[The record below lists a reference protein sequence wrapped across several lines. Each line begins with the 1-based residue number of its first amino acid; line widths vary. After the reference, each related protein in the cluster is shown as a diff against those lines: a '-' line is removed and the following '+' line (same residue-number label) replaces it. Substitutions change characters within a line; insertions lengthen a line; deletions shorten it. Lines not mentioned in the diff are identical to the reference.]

1 MFIPVSKKDMIERG
15 WEELDFIYILGDAY
29 VDHPS
34 FGAAII
40 TRVLEAFGYKIGIIP
55 HPDIKND
62 EAFKVLGTPK
72 YGFMISAG
80 NIDTMVNM
88 YTSNKR
94 LRSQDVYQEGGKSGK
109 RPKDATIT
117 YSKIVKRIFP
127 NKPIIIGGIEASLR
141 RLAHYDYMRDDLRKS
156 ILLESGA
163 DIISY
168 GMGDKGI
175 VDIADAISSG
185 LDVKDLIYLPGTVWK
200 TRNKELLPSDG
211 IMLPSYKEL
220 REDKINYAKSFN
232 IQYKNTDPFS
242 GKPLIEEY
250 DGIYVV
256 QNPANPPLE
265 QSYLDW
271 VYSLPYERCAHPM
284 YKEGVPALQEVK
296 FSISINRGC
305 FGGCSFCALTNH
317 QGRIIQSRSKESV
330 LEEAHKLV
338 KDPDF
343 KGYIHDVGGPTA
355 NFYHKAC
362 SKQETKGACPEKQ
375 CLFPNRCP
383 NLFVSHDDYLD
394 ILRSLRSIDGVKK
407 VFVRSGIRYDYLMYD
422 KNDEFFKELISHH
435 VSGQLKV
442 APEHV
447 SDRVLSYMQKPSSSL
462 YRKFVEKYYKLNKEL
477 KKDQYLV
484 PYLMSSH
491 PGSKLE
497 DAIMLAEYIRDEKI
511 YIEQVQD
518 FYPTP
523 STISTCM
530 YYTGIDPRT
539 MMPVYVAKT
548 KEEKSMQRAL
558 LQYKDPK
565 NYDLVKNALIKCKRF
580 DLIGNGPGCL
590 IKEFKVPVKKINR
603 SNNKRKK
610 NVI

>member
-1 MFIPVSKKDMIERG
+1 MFIPVSKQDMDSRG

-62 EAFKVLGTPK
+62 ESFKVLGQPK
-72 YGFMISAG
+72 IGFMISSG

-94 LRSQDVYQEGGKSGK
+94 LRSKDLYQEAGQIGK
-109 RPKDATIT
+109 RPKDAVIT
-117 YSKIVKRIFP
+117 YSKIVKRLFP
-127 NKPIIIGGIEASLR
+127 NKPIILGGIEASLR

-175 VDIADAISSG
+175 VDIADALASG
-185 LDVKDLIYLPGTVWK
+185 IDVKDLIYLPGTTWRTK
-200 TRNKELLPSDG
+200 DKNLLPKDA
-211 IMLPSYKEL
+211 IILPSYKEL
-220 REDKINYAKSFN
+220 LANKINYAKSFH
-232 IQYKNTDPFS
+232 IQYLNTDPFS
-242 GKPLIEEY
+242 GKVLVEEY
-250 DGIYVV
+250 DGEYVV
-256 QNPANPPLE
+256 QNTANPPLE

-271 VYSLPYERCAHPM
+271 VYSLPYERTAHPM
-284 YKEGVPALQEVK
+284 YTKGVPALQEVK

-330 LEEAHKLV
+330 LEEAKILI
-338 KDPDF
+338 KDKDF

-362 SKQETKGACPEKQ
+362 NKQEDKGACTNKQ
-375 CLFPNRCP
+375 CLYPDKCP
-383 NLFVSHDDYLD
+383 NLFVDHDDYLD
-394 ILRSLRSIDGVKK
+394 ILRSLRKLDGIKK
-407 VFVRSGIRYDYLMYD
+407 VFIRSGIRYDYLMYD
-422 KNDEFFKELISHH
+422 KKDEFFKELITHH

-462 YRKFVEKYYKLNKEL
+462 YRKFVDKYYKLNKEL
-477 KKDQYLV
+477 HKDQYLV

-491 PGSKLE
+491 PGSRLE
-497 DAIMLAEYIRDEKI
+497 DAILLAEYIRDEKI
-511 YIEQVQD
+511 YVEQVQD

-530 YYTGIDPRT
+530 YYTGVDPRT
-539 MMPVYVAKT
+539 MKEVYVAKT
-548 KEEKSMQRAL
+548 KEEKEMQRAL

-565 NYDLVKNALIKCKRF
+565 NYDLVKKALVKAKRY
-580 DLIGNGPGCL
+580 DLIGNEKCCL
-590 IKEFKVPVKKINR
+590 IKENKPVY
-603 SNNKRKK
+603 KK
-610 NVI
+610 NNFRTFKK

>member
-1 MFIPVSKKDMIERG
+1 MFIPVCKEDLIERG

-55 HPDIKND
+55 HPDVKND
-62 EAFKVLGTPK
+62 ESFKILGEPK

-88 YTSNKR
+88 YTSSKR
-94 LRSQDVYQEGGKSGK
+94 LRSEDVYQEGGVSGK
-109 RPKDATIT
+109 RPKDATIV
-117 YSKIVKRIFP
+117 YSKIVKRLFP
-127 NKPIIIGGIEASLR
+127 NKPVIIGGIEASLR
-141 RLAHYDYMRDDLRKS
+141 RLAHYDYIRDDLRKS

-175 VDIADAISSG
+175 VDIADALASG
-185 LDVKDLIYLPGTVWK
+185 LEAKYITYLPGTVWK
-200 TRNKELLPSDG
+200 TIDESLLPTDA
-211 IMLPSYKEL
+211 IKLPSYKEL
-220 REDKINYAKSFN
+220 RKDKLNYAKSFN
-232 IQYKNTDPFS
+232 IQYKNTDPFT
-242 GKPLIEEY
+242 GKPLVEEY
-250 DGIYVV
+250 DGVYVV
-256 QNPANPPLE
+256 QNTANQPLE

-271 VYSLPYERCAHPM
+271 VYALPYERREHPM
-284 YKEGVPALQEVK
+284 YKKGVPALQEVK

-362 SKQETKGACPEKQ
+362 QKQETKGACPEKQ

-394 ILRSLRSIDGVKK
+394 ILRSLRQIDGVKK

-422 KNDEFFKELISHH
+422 KNDEFFKELIQHH
-435 VSGQLKV
+435 ISGQLKV

-497 DAIMLAEYIRDEKI
+497 DAILLAEYIRDEKI

-530 YYTGIDPRT
+530 YYTGVDPRT
-539 MMPVYVAKT
+539 MKEVYVAKT
-548 KEEKSMQRAL
+548 KEEKAMQRAL

-565 NYDLVKNALIKCKRF
+565 NYDLVKAALIKCKRF
-580 DLIGNGPGCL
+580 DLIGNGKGCL
-590 IKEFKVPVKKINR
+590 IKEFKTPFKKIN
-603 SNNKRKK
+603 KAITKK
-610 NVI
+610 

>member
-1 MFIPVSKKDMIERG
+1 MFIPVCKADLIERG
-15 WEELDFIYILGDAY
+15 WDELDFIYILGDAY

-62 EAFKVLGTPK
+62 DSFKVLGTPK

-94 LRSQDVYQEGGKSGK
+94 LRSEDLYQEGGVSGK

-117 YSKIVKRIFP
+117 YCKIVKRLFP
-127 NKPIIIGGIEASLR
+127 DKPIIIGGIEASLR

-175 VDIADAISSG
+175 VDIADALSSG
-185 LDVKDLIYLPGTVWK
+185 IDAKDLIYLPGTVWK
-200 TRNKELLPSDG
+200 TKDQSLLPSDG
-211 IMLPSYKEL
+211 IMLPTYKEL
-220 REDKINYAKSFN
+220 RKDKLNYAKSFN

-250 DGIYVV
+250 DGVYVV
-256 QNPANPPLE
+256 QNSANPPLE

-271 VYSLPYERCAHPM
+271 VYALPYERRAHPM
-284 YKEGVPALQEVK
+284 YKKGVPALQEVK
-296 FSISINRGC
+296 FSININRGC

-362 SKQETKGACPEKQ
+362 SKQETKGACTEKQ

-394 ILRSLRSIDGVKK
+394 ILRSLRQIDGVKK
-407 VFVRSGIRYDYLMYD
+407 VFIRSGIRYDYLMYD
-422 KNDEFFKELISHH
+422 KNDEFFKELITHH

-530 YYTGIDPRT
+530 YYTGVDPRT
-539 MMPVYVAKT
+539 MKEVYVAKT
-548 KEEKSMQRAL
+548 KEEKAMQRAL

-565 NYDLVKNALIKCKRF
+565 NYDLVKAALIKCKRF
-580 DLIGNGPGCL
+580 DLIGNGKGCL
-590 IKEFKVPVKKINR
+590 IREFKTPVKKF
-603 SNNKRKK
+603 NKAITKK
-610 NVI
+610 

>member
-1 MFIPVSKKDMIERG
+1 MFIPVNKQDMIERG

-40 TRVLEAFGYKIGIIP
+40 TRVLEAFGYRIGIIP

-62 EAFKVLGTPK
+62 DSFKVLGTPK
-72 YGFMISAG
+72 IGFMISAG

-94 LRSQDVYQEGGKSGK
+94 LRSKDLYQEGGKFGR

-117 YSKIVKRIFP
+117 YCKIVKRLFP
-127 NKPIIIGGIEASLR
+127 NKPIVIGGIEASLR
-141 RLAHYDYMRDDLRKS
+141 RLAHYDYIKDDLRKS

-175 VDIADAISSG
+175 VEIADALASG
-185 LDVKDLIYLPGTVWK
+185 IEAKDLIYLPGTTWK
-200 TRNKELLPSDG
+200 TTDKDLLPSDA
-211 IMLPSYKEL
+211 IFLPTYKEL
-220 REDKINYAKSFN
+220 RSDKLNYAKSFN

-242 GKPLIEEY
+242 GKPLVEEY
-250 DGIYVV
+250 DGVYVV

-271 VYSLPYERCAHPM
+271 VYALPYERRAHPM

-330 LEEAHKLV
+330 LDEAHKLV

-362 SKQETKGACPEKQ
+362 SKQETKGACTEKQ

-407 VFVRSGIRYDYLMYD
+407 VFIRSGIRYDYLMYD
-422 KNDEFFKELISHH
+422 KKDEFFKELITHH

-447 SDRVLSYMQKPSSSL
+447 SDRVLSYMQKPSSAL

-530 YYTGIDPRT
+530 YYTGVDPRT
-539 MMPVYVAKT
+539 MMPVFVARSQKD
-548 KEEKSMQRAL
+548 KAMQRAL

-565 NYDLVKNALIKCKRF
+565 NYDLVKEALIKCKRF
-580 DLIGNGPGCL
+580 DLIGNGKGCL
-590 IKEFKVPVKKINR
+590 IRENKPVN
-603 SNNKRKK
+603 KK
-610 NVI
+610 NNLSKSPKR

>member
-1 MFIPVSKKDMIERG
+1 MFIPVSKQDMAERG
-15 WEELDFIYILGDAY
+15 WDELDFIYILGDAY

-40 TRVLEAFGYKIGIIP
+40 TRVLEAFGYRVGIIP
-55 HPDIKND
+55 HPNIKND
-62 EAFKVLGTPK
+62 ESFQVLGIPK
-72 YGFMISAG
+72 IGFMISAG

-94 LRSQDVYQEGGKSGK
+94 MRSKDLYQEGGVSGR

-117 YSKIVKRIFP
+117 YCKIVKRLFP

-141 RLAHYDYMRDDLRKS
+141 RLAHYDYIKDDLRPS

-168 GMGDKGI
+168 GMGDRGI
-175 VDIADAISSG
+175 VEIADALAAGIE
-185 LDVKDLIYLPGTVWK
+185 VKDLIYLPGTTWK
-200 TRNKELLPSDG
+200 TTNKDLLPSDA
-211 IMLPSYKEL
+211 IILPSYKEL
-220 REDKINYAKSFN
+220 RDNKLNYAKSFN

-242 GKPLIEEY
+242 GKPLVEEY
-250 DGIYVV
+250 DGVYVI

-271 VYSLPYERCAHPM
+271 VYALPYERRAHPM
-284 YKEGVPALQEVK
+284 YKKGVPALQEVK

-330 LEEAHKLV
+330 LNEAHKLV

-355 NFYHKAC
+355 NFYHKSC
-362 SKQETKGACPEKQ
+362 SKQETKGACTEKQ

-407 VFVRSGIRYDYLMYD
+407 VFIRSGIRYDYLMYD
-422 KNDEFFKELISHH
+422 NKDEFFKELITHH
-435 VSGQLKV
+435 ISGQLKV

-530 YYTGIDPRT
+530 YYTGVDPRT
-539 MMPVYVAKT
+539 MKPVFVAKT
-548 KEEKSMQRAL
+548 PKEKAMQRAL

-565 NYDLVKNALIKCKRF
+565 NYDLVKEALIKCHRF
-580 DLIGNGPGCL
+580 DLIGNGKGCL
-590 IKEFKVPVKKINR
+590 IRENKPVYKKNNRTYHKKI
-603 SNNKRKK
+603 K
-610 NVI
+610 I

>member
-1 MFIPVSKKDMIERG
+1 MFIPVNKQDMQERG
-15 WEELDFIYILGDAY
+15 WDELDFIYILGDAY

-72 YGFMISAG
+72 IGFMISAG

-94 LRSQDVYQEGGKSGK
+94 RRSEDLYQESGDPNK

-117 YSKIVKRIFP
+117 YTKIVKRLFP
-127 NKPIIIGGIEASLR
+127 NKPVIIGGIEASLR
-141 RLAHYDYMRDDLRKS
+141 RLAHYDYMKDDLRKS

-175 VDIADAISSG
+175 VDIADALASG
-185 LDVKDLIYLPGTVWK
+185 IEVKDLVYLPGTAWK
-200 TRNKELLPSDG
+200 TSDESLLPSDG

-220 REDKINYAKSFN
+220 KEDKLNYAKSFN

-242 GKPLIEEY
+242 GTPLIEKY
-250 DGIYVV
+250 DDIYVI
-256 QNPANPPLE
+256 QNPANMPLE

-271 VYSLPYERCAHPM
+271 VYALPYERSAHPM
-284 YKEGVPALQEVK
+284 YKNGIPAFKEVK

-305 FGGCSFCALTNH
+305 YGGCSFCALTNH

-330 LEEAHKLV
+330 IEEAKILT
-338 KDPDF
+338 KDKDF

-355 NFYHKAC
+355 NFYNKAC
-362 SKQETKGACPEKQ
+362 KKQETKGACTDRQ
-375 CLFPNRCP
+375 CLYPNKCP

-394 ILRSLRSIDGVKK
+394 ILRSLRKIEGIKK
-407 VFVRSGIRYDYLMYD
+407 VFIRSGIRYDYLMYD
-422 KNDEFFKELISHH
+422 KNDEFFKELITHH
-435 VSGQLKV
+435 ISGQLKV

-447 SDRVLSYMQKPSSSL
+447 SNRVLSYMQKPNSEL
-462 YRKFVEKYYKLNKEL
+462 YRKFVDKYYKLNRDL
-477 KKDQYLV
+477 KKDQYVV

-497 DAIMLAEYIRDEKI
+497 DAIILAEYIRDEKI

-530 YYTGIDPRT
+530 YYTGVDPRT
-539 MMPVYVAKT
+539 MQKVYVTKT
-548 KEEKSMQRAL
+548 SKEKQMQRAL
-558 LQYKDPK
+558 LQYKNPK
-565 NYDLVKNALIKCKRF
+565 NYDLVKEALIKCKRY
-580 DLIGNGPGCL
+580 DLIGNGPLCL
-590 IKEFKVPVKKINR
+590 IRENKPLDKKIN
-603 SNNKRKK
+603 STNYKK
-610 NVI
+610 KKI

>member
-1 MFIPVSKKDMIERG
+1 MFIPVNKQDMQERG
-15 WEELDFIYILGDAY
+15 WDELDFIYILGDAY

-72 YGFMISAG
+72 IGFMISAG

-94 LRSQDVYQEGGKSGK
+94 RRSEDLYQEAGNPNK

-117 YSKIVKRIFP
+117 YTKIVKRLFP
-127 NKPIIIGGIEASLR
+127 NKPVIIGGIEASLR
-141 RLAHYDYMRDDLRKS
+141 RLAHYDYMKDDLRKS

-175 VDIADAISSG
+175 VDIADALASG
-185 LDVKDLIYLPGTVWK
+185 IEVKDLVYLPGTTWK
-200 TRNKELLPSDG
+200 TSDESLLPSDG

-220 REDKINYAKSFN
+220 KEDKLNYAKSFN

-242 GKPLIEEY
+242 GKPLIEKY
-250 DGIYVV
+250 DDIYVI
-256 QNPANPPLE
+256 QNPANMPLE

-271 VYSLPYERCAHPM
+271 VYALPYERSAHPM
-284 YKEGVPALQEVK
+284 YKNGIPAFKEVK

-305 FGGCSFCALTNH
+305 YGGCSFCALTNH

-330 LEEAHKLV
+330 IEEAKILT
-338 KDPDF
+338 KDKDF

-355 NFYHKAC
+355 NFYNKAC
-362 SKQETKGACPEKQ
+362 KKQETKGACTDRQ
-375 CLFPNRCP
+375 CLYPNKCP

-394 ILRSLRSIDGVKK
+394 ILRSLRKIEGIKK
-407 VFVRSGIRYDYLMYD
+407 VFIRSGIRYDYLMYD
-422 KNDEFFKELISHH
+422 KNDEFFKELITHH
-435 VSGQLKV
+435 ISGQLKV

-447 SDRVLSYMQKPSSSL
+447 SNRVLSYMQKPNSEL
-462 YRKFVEKYYKLNKEL
+462 YRKFVDKYYKLNRDL
-477 KKDQYLV
+477 KKDQYVV

-497 DAIMLAEYIRDEKI
+497 DAIILAEYIRDEKI

-530 YYTGIDPRT
+530 YYTGVDPRT
-539 MMPVYVAKT
+539 MQKVYVAKT
-548 KEEKSMQRAL
+548 PKEKQMQRAL
-558 LQYKDPK
+558 LQYKNPK
-565 NYDLVKNALIKCKRF
+565 NYDLVKEALIKCKRY
-580 DLIGNGPGCL
+580 DLIGNGPLCL
-590 IKEFKVPVKKINR
+590 IRENKPLDKKIN
-603 SNNKRKK
+603 STNYKK
-610 NVI
+610 KKI

>member
-1 MFIPVSKKDMIERG
+1 MFIPVNKQDMQERG
-15 WEELDFIYILGDAY
+15 WDELDFIYILGDAY

-55 HPDIKND
+55 HPDIKKD

-72 YGFMISAG
+72 IGFMISAG

-94 LRSQDVYQEGGKSGK
+94 RRSEDLYQESGDPNK

-117 YSKIVKRIFP
+117 YTKIVKRLFP
-127 NKPIIIGGIEASLR
+127 NKPVIIGGIEASLR
-141 RLAHYDYMRDDLRKS
+141 RLAHYDYMKDDLRKS

-175 VDIADAISSG
+175 VDIADALASG
-185 LDVKDLIYLPGTVWK
+185 IEVKDLVYLPGTAWK
-200 TRNKELLPSDG
+200 TSDESLLPSDG

-220 REDKINYAKSFN
+220 KEDKLNYAKSFN
-232 IQYKNTDPFS
+232 IQYKNTDPFT
-242 GKPLIEEY
+242 GKPLIEKY
-250 DGIYVV
+250 DDMYVI
-256 QNPANPPLE
+256 QNPANMPLE

-271 VYSLPYERCAHPM
+271 VYALPYERSAHPM
-284 YKEGVPALQEVK
+284 YKNDIPAFKEVK

-305 FGGCSFCALTNH
+305 YGGCSFCALTNH

-330 LEEAHKLV
+330 IEEAKILT
-338 KDPDF
+338 KDKDF

-355 NFYHKAC
+355 NFYNKAC
-362 SKQETKGACPEKQ
+362 KKQETKGACTDRQ
-375 CLFPNRCP
+375 CLYPNKCP

-394 ILRSLRSIDGVKK
+394 ILRSLRKIEGIKK
-407 VFVRSGIRYDYLMYD
+407 VFIRSGIRYDYLMYD
-422 KNDEFFKELISHH
+422 KNDEFFKELITHH
-435 VSGQLKV
+435 ISGQLKV

-447 SDRVLSYMQKPSSSL
+447 SNRVLSYMQKPNSEL
-462 YRKFVEKYYKLNKEL
+462 YRKFVDKYYKLNRDL
-477 KKDQYLV
+477 KKDQYVV

-497 DAIMLAEYIRDEKI
+497 DAIILAEYIRDEKI

-530 YYTGIDPRT
+530 YYTGVDPRT
-539 MMPVYVAKT
+539 MQKVYVTKT
-548 KEEKSMQRAL
+548 SKEKQMQRAL
-558 LQYKDPK
+558 LQYKNPK
-565 NYDLVKNALIKCKRF
+565 NYDLVKEALIKCKRY
-580 DLIGNGPGCL
+580 DLIGNGPLCL
-590 IKEFKVPVKKINR
+590 IRENKPLDKKIN
-603 SNNKRKK
+603 STNYKK
-610 NVI
+610 KKI

>member
-1 MFIPVSKKDMIERG
+1 MFIPVNKQDMQERG
-15 WEELDFIYILGDAY
+15 WDELDFIYILGDAY

-62 EAFKVLGTPK
+62 DSFKVLGTPK
-72 YGFMISAG
+72 IGFMISAG

-94 LRSQDVYQEGGKSGK
+94 RRGEDLYQESGDITK

-117 YSKIVKRIFP
+117 YTKIVKRLFP
-127 NKPIIIGGIEASLR
+127 NKPVIIGGIEASLR
-141 RLAHYDYMRDDLRKS
+141 RLAHYDYIKDDLRQS

-175 VDIADAISSG
+175 VDIADALASG
-185 LDVKDLIYLPGTVWK
+185 MNVEDLIYLPGTTWK
-200 TRNKELLPSDG
+200 TSNKDLLPSDG
-211 IMLPSYKEL
+211 IMLPTFEDLK
-220 REDKINYAKSFN
+220 EDKINYAKSFN
-232 IQYKNTDPFS
+232 IQYQNTDPFS
-242 GKPLIEEY
+242 GKPLIEKY
-250 DGIYVV
+250 GDIYVV
-256 QNPANPPLE
+256 QNPANMPLE

-271 VYSLPYERCAHPM
+271 VYALPYERSAHPM
-284 YKEGVPALQEVK
+284 YKNGIPAFKEVK

-305 FGGCSFCALTNH
+305 YGGCSFCALTNH

-330 LEEAHKLV
+330 LEEAKLLT
-338 KDPDF
+338 KDKDF

-362 SKQETKGACPEKQ
+362 KKQETKGACTDRQ
-375 CLFPNRCP
+375 CLYPNKCP

-394 ILRSLRSIDGVKK
+394 ILRSLRKIDGVKK

-422 KNDEFFKELISHH
+422 KNDEFFKELITHH
-435 VSGQLKV
+435 ISGQLKV
-442 APEHV
+442 APEHI
-447 SDRVLSYMQKPSSSL
+447 SNRVLTYMQKPNSEL
-462 YRKFVEKYYKLNKEL
+462 YRKFVDKYYRLNKEL
-477 KKDQYLV
+477 RKDQYV
-484 PYLMSSH
+484 IPYLMSSH

-497 DAIMLAEYIRDEKI
+497 DAIILAEYIRDEKI
-511 YIEQVQD
+511 YVEQVQD

-530 YYTGIDPRT
+530 YYTGVDPRT
-539 MMPVYVAKT
+539 MKSVYVAKNPR
-548 KEEKSMQRAL
+548 EKQMQRAL
-558 LQYKDPK
+558 LQYKNPN
-565 NYDLVKNALIKCKRF
+565 NYDLVKEALIKCKRF
-580 DLIGNGPGCL
+580 DLIGNGPLCL
-590 IKEFKVPVKKINR
+590 IKENKPLNKKIN
-603 SNNKRKK
+603 STNYKK
-610 NVI
+610 KKV

>member
-1 MFIPVSKKDMIERG
+1 MFIPVCKEDMVERG
-15 WEELDFIYILGDAY
+15 WDELDFIYILGDAY

-34 FGAAII
+34 FGASII

-72 YGFMISAG
+72 YGFLISAG

-88 YTSNKR
+88 YTSSKR
-94 LRSQDVYQEGGKSGK
+94 LRSEDVYQEGGVSGK

-117 YSKIVKRIFP
+117 YCKIVKRLFP
-127 NKPIIIGGIEASLR
+127 NKPIVIGGIEASLR

-175 VDIADAISSG
+175 VDIVDALASG
-185 LDVKDLIYLPGTVWK
+185 LDAQYITYLPGTVWK
-200 TRNKELLPSDG
+200 TSDESLLPSDA
-211 IMLPSYKEL
+211 IKLPTYKEL
-220 REDKINYAKSFN
+220 RKDKLNYAKSFN

-242 GKPLIEEY
+242 GKPLVEEY
-250 DGIYVV
+250 DGVYVV
-256 QNPANPPLE
+256 QNTANPPLDRE
-265 QSYLDW
+265 YLDW
-271 VYSLPYERCAHPM
+271 VYALPYERRAHPM
-284 YKEGVPALQEVK
+284 YKKGVPALQEVK

-355 NFYHKAC
+355 NFYHKGC

-394 ILRSLRSIDGVKK
+394 ILRSLRKIDGVKK

-422 KNDEFFKELISHH
+422 KNDEFFKELIQHH
-435 VSGQLKV
+435 ISGQLKV

-497 DAIMLAEYIRDEKI
+497 DAILLAEYIRDEKI

-530 YYTGIDPRT
+530 YYTGVDPRT
-539 MMPVYVAKT
+539 GEKVYVAKT
-548 KEEKSMQRAL
+548 KEEKAMQRAL

-565 NYDLVKNALIKCKRF
+565 NYDLVKEALVKCKRF

-590 IKEFKVPVKKINR
+590 IKEFKTPVKKINR
-603 SNNKRKK
+603 SNNKKIK
-610 NVI
+610 M